1 MTWAYKFGTTNS
13 QFIFVNKDG
22 DQAKAN
28 LKRLGDQT
36 RVLPEYMRGNAIV
49 DENGSLQKGKDNA
62 TMITNPI
69 NGNSIITKAKATSYE
84 SGLSLARGMTAP
96 IESGHNSSI
105 KTSLIAGNS

>member
-28 LKRLGDQT
+28 LKRLGDQI
-36 RVLPEYMRGNAIV
+36 RVLPEYMRGNAVV

-62 TMITNPI
+62 TMISNPI

-96 IESGHNSSI
+96 IELV
-105 KTSLIAGNS
+105 KWFY